1 MATIQSVTN
10 PFYAN
15 SENSI
20 IDCTIV
26 YEGSTTQYPFT
37 ASPNDPE
44 QSGRD
49 LYAALVAGTYGPIAA
64 YTPPPPPTPE
74 QIQAQNKAQATA
86 LLQQTDWTSIADV
99 GNPQVSN
106 PYLTNQTAFLAYRS
120 QLRAIAV
127 NPPTT
132 PATFPTKPT
141 EQWSS

>member
-1 MATIQSVTN
+1 MPTIQSVTN

-15 SENSI
+15 AENTI
-20 IDCTIV
+20 VNCTIV
-26 YEGSTTQYPFT
+26 YEGSSEAFPYT

-49 LYAALVAGTYGPIAA
+49 LYEALIAGTYGPIAA
-64 YTPPPPPTPE
+64 YTPPPPPTPQ
-74 QIQAQNKAQATA
+74 QIQNQNKTQATA
-86 LLQQTDWTSIADV
+86 LLKQTDWTSIADV

-106 PYLTNQTAFLAYRS
+106 PYLMNQTAFLAYRS
-120 QLRAIAV
+120 QVRAIAV

-132 PATFPTKPT
+132 PAVFPTQPT

>member
-1 MATIQSVTN
+1 MGTIQSVTN

-15 SENSI
+15 AENLI

-26 YEGSTTQYPFT
+26 YEGSLESYPYT

-49 LYAALVAGTYGPIAA
+49 LYDALVAGTYGPIAA
-64 YTPPPPPTPE
+64 YTPPAPPTPE
-74 QIQAQNKAQATA
+74 QIQASNKQQATS
-86 LLQQTDWTSIADV
+86 LLKATDWTSIADV
-99 GNPQVSN
+99 GNSQVSN
-106 PYLTNQTAFLAYRS
+106 PYLINQTAFLAYRS
-120 QLRAIAV
+120 QVRAIAV

-132 PATFPTKPT
+132 PVTFPTVPV